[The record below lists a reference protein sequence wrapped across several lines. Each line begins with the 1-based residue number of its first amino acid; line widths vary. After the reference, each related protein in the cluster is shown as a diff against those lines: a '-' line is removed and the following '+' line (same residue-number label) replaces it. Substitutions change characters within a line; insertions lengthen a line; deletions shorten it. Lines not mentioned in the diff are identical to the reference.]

1 MWTWNEEKKLWIH
14 STGKVSRNP
23 ADQPPAEL
31 ITPRPVVIYRWEDKY
46 WAYLTKGLDTMV
58 QMVAEA
64 AKEAPISEEVK
75 TRIAIAA
82 KRLGDIK

>member
-1 MWTWNEEKKLWIH
+1 
-14 STGKVSRNP
+14 
-23 ADQPPAEL
+23 
-31 ITPRPVVIYRWEDKY
+31 
-46 WAYLTKGLDTMV
+46 MV